1 MNRSDYQSVNDY
13 FWFLSKLYDRKL
25 NYLHT
30 FDAKRMSSDDP
41 MIDRDSCHISN
52 LLILLFGAYNDLL
65 VTNGEKNIDITGN
78 PVTLFLDAIS
88 PVMETLLES
97 IEKNSEINS
106 LYLRIHYKMYLSMK
120 EKTEKSYLE
129 FRNVFFENIDIFTD
143 HDKHDMHYCLITA
156 IVMTKNYKEIKYYR
170 EIIKILD
177 SMADNNVIT
186 EKGNDRIPY
195 HVFYLYITSAFT
207 QLDSDKIESFSDR
220 FLTHLDPV
228 KEKNMRTYVKFMTE
242 FISGNFTE
250 ALRQLSMLD
259 LNYTGLKMGVRY
271 HKAMCMYET
280 DDYEMFLN
288 ESDNLKHF
296 IKNND
301 FLTDKHKS
309 LLTNHYYFI
318 DKLFL
323 LRRNFDNFEF
333 LKLRNKV
340 MEKFKS
346 TSLWFEKKFDEIEK
360 ENL

>member
-1 MNRSDYQSVNDY
+1 LNR
-13 FWFLSKLYDRKL
+13 
-25 NYLHT
+25 
-30 FDAKRMSSDDP
+30 
-41 MIDRDSCHISN
+41 
-52 LLILLFGAYNDLL
+52 
-65 VTNGEKNIDITGN
+65 EK
-78 PVTLFLDAIS
+78 
-88 PVMETLLES
+88 
-97 IEKNSEINS
+97 
-106 LYLRIHYKMYLSMK
+106 Y
-120 EKTEKSYLE
+120 
-129 FRNVFFENIDIFTD
+129 
-143 HDKHDMHYCLITA
+143 
-156 IVMTKNYKEIKYYR
+156 
-170 EIIKILD
+170 
-177 SMADNNVIT
+177 
-186 EKGNDRIPY
+186 
-195 HVFYLYITSAFT
+195 SA
-207 QLDSDKIESFSDR
+207 R